1 MLLIYSVVVL
11 CATIIGATTGV
22 GGGAIIKPVFD
33 LVGADTAV
41 MIGIYSSVAVFSMCI
56 TSIYKQWKKGVLI
69 DKVIVL
75 CLSFGAVL
83 GGYVGELIFKSLTQ
97 QLSNQ
102 TVKMYQSLMLE
113 IILIFVI
120 LYTLNKEKMPKYRL
134 KNKMAIAGLSFLVGV
149 ISIFLG
155 IGGGPLNI
163 ALLMI
168 CFSLST
174 KDAAIYSLTM
184 IFFSQLSKIVLIAI
198 NLQTYAIDWTMCV
211 VIVMLAFVGGV
222 VGTKINQ
229 RFSTQVV
236 DKMYIGLMMVLVAI
250 CTMNVLSAIS

>member
-33 LVGADTAV
+33 LVGSDTAV

-56 TSIYKQWKKGVLI
+56 TSIYKQWKKGILI
-69 DKVIVL
+69 DKGIAL

-120 LYTLNKEKMPKYRL
+120 LYTLNKEKMPKYQL
-134 KNKMAIAGLSFLVGV
+134 KNKMAITGLSFLVGV

-184 IFFSQLSKIVLIAI
+184 IFFAQLSKIVLITI
-198 NLQTYAIDWTMCV
+198 NLHIYAIDWTMCV
-211 VIVMLAFVGGV
+211 AIVMLAFVGGT

-229 RFSTQVV
+229 RFSTHIV

>member
-1 MLLIYSVVVL
+1 MLLIYSIVVL
-11 CATIIGATTGV
+11 CATIIGAATGV

-56 TSIYKQWKKGVLI
+56 TSIYKQWKKGVSVNKPIALS
-69 DKVIVL
+69 
-75 CLSFGAVL
+75 LSFGAVF
-83 GGYVGELIFKSLTQ
+83 GGYVGEQIFKSLTQ

-102 TVKMYQSLMLE
+102 TVKMYQSLMLG

-120 LYTLNKEKMPKYRL
+120 FYTLNKEKMPKYQL
-134 KNKMAIAGLSFLVGV
+134 KNKVAIACISFLVGV

-155 IGGGPLNI
+155 IGGGPLNM

-184 IFFSQLSKIVLIAI
+184 IFFSQLSKMILIAI
-198 NLQTYAIDWTMCV
+198 NLHTYTIDWTTCV
-211 VIVMLAFVGGV
+211 AIVMLAFVGGM

-229 RFSTQVV
+229 QFATHVV
-236 DKMYIGLMMVLVAI
+236 DKMYIGLMIALVAI